1 MLSPGLKKSNIN
13 IRKLARLSDS
23 LGCLLIRL
31 IVDRTR
37 LIRADKGTSYQKPPT
52 LEVNRTCLQVKVSVN
67 IFQAPPVYNCSS
79 GVVLGHSKIKMFSEH
94 CSLYLGT
101 LRKKLNGKMW
111 DFFPKSKKGRSAC
124 P

>member
-13 IRKLARLSDS
+13 IRKLAWLSDS

-37 LIRADKGTSYQKPPT
+37 LNVDRADKGTSYQKPPT
-52 LEVNRTCLQVKVSVN
+52 LEVNRTCLPAKVSVI
-67 IFQAPPVYNCSS
+67 IFQAPPVYDSSS

-101 LRKKLNGKMW
+101 LRKN
-111 DFFPKSKKGRSAC
+111 
-124 P
+124 